1 MQIFFDGDSLD
12 RSSSSF
18 VIFAH
23 LGDFRYHNVSHFFGH
38 AMEKDALFGFLNDGI
53 VLTDWS
59 MSGIMSPILFDIHG
73 ERQNVSLEVSVGF
86 GDTETTFLCC
96 DILNILYVC
105 IQWID
110 EWSAAT
116 VRLILDR

>member
-1 MQIFFDGDSLD
+1 MQIFFDGDSLG

-23 LGDFRYHNVSHFFGH
+23 LGDFRYHNVSHFFRH
-38 AMEKDALFGFLNDGI
+38 AMKKDALFGFLNDGI